1 MKEIYFTLPYRRSK
15 KTVRLEYG
23 QVKKKFLCRTYDGEI
38 IGRKTSEDSPKEEVF
53 EGEQE
58 MLKRV
63 HDIKK
68 GLMESRWVIQNKESI
83 SQPSFLK
90 TEIIDGAI
98 SFEFS
103 VDVDPK
109 KLDERRTEIVPIDT
123 NFSMEDMIAEE
134 EVVLTITH
142 QGYIKRTALN
152 TYRTQR
158 RGGRGVQGAMSKEED
173 FLEHLF
179 IANTHNYM
187 LFFTDKGKCYWLKVY
202 DIPQGGRAARGRAVV
217 NLIGCEPGERV
228 EAFVSVKNFDDDHY
242 IVMSTRNG
250 IVKKTVLSAYGK
262 PRKGGIYLSLIHI

>member
-68 GLMESRWVIQNKESI
+68 GLMESRWVIQDKESI
-83 SQPSFLK
+83 SQLSFLK

-103 VDVDPK
+103 VDIDPD
-109 KLDERRTEIVPIDT
+109 KLDRRKTEIAKDLVEKIDKEIEI
-123 NFSMEDMIAEE
+123 NIRN
-134 EVVLTITH
+134 VV
-142 QGYIKRTALN
+142 
-152 TYRTQR
+152 
-158 RGGRGVQGAMSKEED
+158 
-173 FLEHLF
+173 
-179 IANTHNYM
+179 
-187 LFFTDKGKCYWLKVY
+187 
-202 DIPQGGRAARGRAVV
+202 
-217 NLIGCEPGERV
+217 
-228 EAFVSVKNFDDDHY
+228 
-242 IVMSTRNG
+242 
-250 IVKKTVLSAYGK
+250 
-262 PRKGGIYLSLIHI
+262 RK